1 MKSVDLTVFDTPRPR
16 RTSRKH
22 GGFPIVREAL
32 TADEVKRLR
41 AIVATGGRR
50 VFAAQAHVSVDT
62 LENAMAGTPVTADS
76 AAKLR
81 AFLASGGK
89 P

>member
-1 MKSVDLTVFDTPRPR
+1 MKSVDLTVFDNTRKAWVKKGTP
-16 RTSRKH
+16 
-22 GGFPIVREAL
+22 REAL

-62 LENAMAGTPVTADS
+62 LENAMTGAPVTAES
-76 AAKLR
+76 AASLR
-81 AFLASGGK
+81 AFIASGGK